1 MSGFRGTIR
10 DHMLMNSS
18 LERVCAVQF
27 GAVLAREGHAGQY
40 VMLILIYQRGEL
52 GPPRAELV
60 DDVSPGSVRCLSFGR
75 QEGWPDC
82 GGHHSVLALTHMRQR
97 VPDPMHSIRVA
108 TSR

>member
-1 MSGFRGTIR
+1 
-10 DHMLMNSS
+10 MLMNSS
-18 LERVCAVQF
+18 LERVGAVQF

-75 QEGWPDC
+75 QEGLRIAAATIVCWPLGTC
-82 GGHHSVLALTHMRQR
+82 ASAFLIQCTRHRCQFALRTR
-97 VPDPMHSIRVA
+97 VMA
-108 TSR
+108 